1 MRFSKLAYIIFMLGL
16 VLFSMALGRAY
27 ISGHFSMS
35 LWWGVL
41 IGFIAVVYLPAKMV
55 FSQSGIRVQRR
66 YKFQIVAGLVGV
78 VAFYVAVNY
87 LGTVFAKRVDVTQYR
102 QHTLLPETVERIEEL
117 NSNVKMTAFV
127 VGIPPKY
134 LGDLF
139 AEYERVSHNKITTEI
154 VDPLVN
160 IGYASQFGQVI
171 KGDEKRV
178 FVQSGGELREI
189 DFTKQ
194 PLSQE
199 QIGNALMQ
207 VTRKSR
213 TVCFVTG
220 HGERRLFKD
229 DPEGLS
235 TFAKHLLA
243 NNIMGKEFALDLQ
256 GGVPANCDA
265 LVVAGPKNFLS
276 EREEKII
283 QNYLSVGGDA
293 LFMPEHVLVTT
304 PDKPLSDEEKN
315 RNPSLNSL
323 LNHWGIKVAD
333 DIVIDLVS
341 HASGDVGSPATR
353 NYLPHRAIVGNL
365 DYTFFVRPRSISM
378 LKGRRESVNVAP
390 LILTSSKTD
399 SWGESNRYLNVKFDP
414 GQDRAG
420 PVPIAYAAMERHAD
434 ESITRIVVITDVD
447 FISNA
452 YIKSYSNAQ
461 LGINA
466 INWLTESDYEAFLSQ
481 QDYEVNR
488 LDLTSRQKRQVLFVL
503 FVGPFLMIS
512 CGMLI
517 WMRQLYS

>member
-1 MRFSKLAYIIFMLGL
+1 MKFSKLAYIVFILGL
-16 VLFSMALGRAY
+16 ILFSSALGRAY
-27 ISGHFSMS
+27 ISGHFTPS
-35 LWWGVL
+35 LWLGVA
-41 IGFIAVVYLPAKMV
+41 IGFVAAVYLPVKMI
-55 FSQSGIRVQRR
+55 FSQSGIRLHHQYRVR
-66 YKFQIVAGLVGV
+66 ILAGLISII
-78 VAFYVAVNY
+78 AFYVAINY
-87 LGTVFAKRVDVTQYR
+87 LGVVFEKRVDVTQFR
-102 QHTLLPETVERIEEL
+102 QHTLLPETLERVAEIA
-117 NSNVKMTAFV
+117 SDVKMTAFV
-127 VGIPPKY
+127 VGLPPKY
-134 LGDLF
+134 LSDLF
-139 AEYERVSHNKITTEI
+139 AEYERVSEGKITTEI
-154 VDPLVN
+154 IDPLVN
-160 IGYASQFGQVI
+160 IGYAAQFGEVI

-178 FVQSGGELREI
+178 FVQSGGERRDI

-229 DPEGLS
+229 DPEDLS

-243 NNIMGKEFALDLQ
+243 NNIIGKEVALDLQ
-256 GGVPANCDA
+256 GGVPSNCAA

-276 EREEKII
+276 DREQKII
-283 QNYLSVGGDA
+283 QSYLNVGGDA
-293 LFMPEHVLVTT
+293 LFMPENVIVSS
-304 PDKPLSDEEKN
+304 PDKPLTPEEKKK
-315 RNPSLNSL
+315 NPSLNSIL
-323 LNHWGIKVAD
+323 ENWGLKVAD
-333 DIVIDLVS
+333 DIVVDLVS

-378 LKGRRESVNVAP
+378 LKGRRESINVAP

-420 PVPIAYAAMERHAD
+420 PVPIAYAAMERHED
-434 ESITRIVVITDVD
+434 ESITRIVTITDVD

-481 QDYEVNR
+481 QDYEVKR
-488 LDLTSRQKRQVLFVL
+488 LDLTSRQKRQVLFIL
-503 FVGPFLMIS
+503 FLGPFLMIS

-517 WMRQLYS
+517 WMRQL

>member
-1 MRFSKLAYIIFMLGL
+1 MKFSKVAYIIFMLGL
-16 VLFSMALGRAY
+16 ALFTMALGRAY
-27 ISGHFSMS
+27 ISGQFSSS
-35 LWWGVL
+35 LWLGIVIGLVAAGYLPVKMMSSQSGVRL
-41 IGFIAVVYLPAKMV
+41 QSHYRFKIIAGFIAV
-55 FSQSGIRVQRR
+55 I
-66 YKFQIVAGLVGV
+66 
-78 VAFYVAVNY
+78 AFYVAVNY
-87 LGTVFAKRVDVTQYR
+87 LGVMFERRVDVTQYR
-102 QHTLLPETVERIEEL
+102 QHTLLPETLERIEEITAK
-117 NSNVKMTAFV
+117 VQMTAFV
-127 VGIPPKY
+127 VGLPPKY

-139 AEYERVSHNKITTEI
+139 AEYERVSEGKITTEI

-160 IGYASQFGQVI
+160 IGYAAQFGQVI
-171 KGDEKRV
+171 KGDEKWV
-178 FVQSGGELREI
+178 FVQSGGERRDI

-243 NNIMGKEFALDLQ
+243 NNIIGKELALDLQ
-256 GGVPANCDA
+256 GGVPAGCDA

-276 EREEKII
+276 VQEEKII
-283 QNYLSVGGDA
+283 QKYLSVGGDA
-293 LFMPEHVLVTT
+293 LFMPEHVIVTT
-304 PDKPLSDEEKN
+304 PDKPLSEDDKKK
-315 RNPSLNSL
+315 NPSLNSI
-323 LNHWGIKVAD
+323 LNKWGIKVAD
-333 DIVIDLVS
+333 DIVVDLVS

-378 LKGRRESVNVAP
+378 LKGRRETVNVAP

-420 PVPIAYAAMERHAD
+420 PVPIAYAAMERHSDA
-434 ESITRIVVITDVD
+434 SITRIVTITDVD

-481 QDYEVNR
+481 QDYEVKR
-488 LDLTSRQKRQVLFVL
+488 LDLTSQQKRQVLFVL